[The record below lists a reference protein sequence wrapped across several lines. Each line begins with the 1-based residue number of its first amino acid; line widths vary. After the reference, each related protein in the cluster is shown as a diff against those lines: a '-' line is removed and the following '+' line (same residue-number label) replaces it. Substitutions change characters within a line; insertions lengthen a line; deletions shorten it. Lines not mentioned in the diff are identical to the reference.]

1 MVTAVSAQWAGVR
14 AGEERAV
21 GSRVALRAASLAEC
35 SEVGLGEVVAS
46 GVAPG
51 DVLVEGLGMEAGAE
65 MVG

>member
-1 MVTAVSAQWAGVR
+1 M
-14 AGEERAV
+14 
-21 GSRVALRAASLAEC
+21 AEC